1 MPISTQHLEPL
12 SGAVLA
18 HHQLMEAIDIIDAL
32 EAENT
37 LLRQKLA
44 AAVDQQSA

>member
-1 MPISTQHLEPL
+1 MQQQTQQPEILTGAAL
-12 SGAVLA
+12 S

-37 LLRQKLA
+37 ALRQKLTEAKRQLA
-44 AAVDQQSA
+44 A